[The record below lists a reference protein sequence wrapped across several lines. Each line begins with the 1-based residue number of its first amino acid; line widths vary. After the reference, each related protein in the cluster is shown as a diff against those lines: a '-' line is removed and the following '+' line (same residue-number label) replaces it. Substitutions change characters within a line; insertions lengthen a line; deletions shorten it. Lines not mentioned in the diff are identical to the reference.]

1 MKRLPLL
8 VTMLASA
15 VVLAGCSGAGGAA
28 SDATGEPSAADPIT
42 INVAETAGMPSA
54 FLSYGVDQGFFADE
68 GLDLIVDTGAG
79 GAAAIPGVISG
90 STQFAGS
97 NTVSVLLA
105 KSRGLPVKIV
115 APGTFATKTA
125 GADFSAVLVSG
136 SSSIQTAA
144 DLSGTTIAVNTLE
157 NIGDVTIQTALE
169 AVKVDVSDISFV
181 ELGFPSML
189 AALDAGQID
198 AAWVIEPFVT
208 TGLASGARAILWPY
222 VESLPGLMV
231 GSYVTSETYASE
243 NPLVIEAFRLGVS
256 TTAESISSD
265 PDAFRSALTELA
277 SISETAAAS
286 LVLPVWNADVDPD
299 SLTFIEE
306 QMFKYDVTDTR
317 VDVSTML
324 LD

>member
-1 MKRLPLL
+1 MKRFTPFAVLL
-8 VTMLASA
+8 VSA
-15 VVLAGCSGAGGAA
+15 VALTGCSGASGSTNA
-28 SDATGEPSAADPIT
+28 ATGAPTAADPIS
-42 INVAETAGMPSA
+42 ISVAETAGMPSA
-54 FLSYGVDQGFFADE
+54 FLSYGVQQGFFADA
-68 GLDLIVDTGAG
+68 GLDLVVDTGAG

-105 KSRGLPVKIV
+105 KGKGLPLTMV
-115 APGTFATKTA
+115 APGTFATETA
-125 GADFSAVLVSG
+125 GADFSAVVVSD

-144 DLSGTTIAVNTLE
+144 DLAGATIAVNTLE

-169 AVKVDVSDISFV
+169 AANVDVSNISFV

-208 TGLASGARAILWPY
+208 TGLASGARAVLWPY
-222 VESLPGLMV
+222 VESMPGLMV

-243 NPLVIEAFRLGVS
+243 NPEVITAFQNGVS
-256 TTAESISSD
+256 ATAESISAD
-265 PDAFRSALTELA
+265 PDAFRAALTELA

-286 LVLPVWNADVDPD
+286 LVLPVWNTEVDRD

-306 QMFKYDVTDTR
+306 QMFTYEITDTR
-317 VDVSTML
+317 VDVSTL
-324 LD
+324 FLD